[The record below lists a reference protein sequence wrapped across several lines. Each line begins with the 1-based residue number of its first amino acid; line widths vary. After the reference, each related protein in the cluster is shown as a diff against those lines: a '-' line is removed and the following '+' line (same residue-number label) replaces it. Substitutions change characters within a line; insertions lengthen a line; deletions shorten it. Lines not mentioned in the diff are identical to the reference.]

1 MSALSG
7 TDTFN
12 KSKWTWRSPS
22 VDRTA
27 LNNFATSSNAWS
39 NGNMYRTSYNDM
51 SNKVRL
57 ASNIFFRNKMEA
69 VIIDQYSNLSFN
81 LEIGPTEVI
90 RHPKVCWIYP
100 RQERKLRARKILH
113 QDHKEMFRQGR

>member
-7 TDTFN
+7 TDTFS

-22 VDRTA
+22 VDKTA
-27 LNNFATSSNAWS
+27 LNNFASSSNAWS
-39 NGNMYRTSYNDM
+39 NNNMYRTSYNDM

-57 ASNIFFRNKMEA
+57 RRHIFFVNSMEA
-69 VIIDQYSNLSFN
+69 VIIDQSSNLYFP
-81 LEIGPTEVI
+81 LEIGATQVI
-90 RHPKVCWIYP
+90 RYPKVCWVHP

-113 QDHKEMFRQGR
+113 QDLQEMFRQGR